1 MGDRLGSPVPASS
14 ALPNLV
20 QEREHTVSPYFVRC
34 RTLMRLDTE
43 ENKVWVVV
51 LMYSKHVKEV
61 SFTHS
66 G

>member
-51 LMYSKHVKEV
+51 LMYSKHE
-61 SFTHS
+61 
-66 G
+66 